1 MVRHRPLMAGTVAVL
16 VLAASAGLL
25 AGCAPARSV
34 RDRHW
39 QQDIA
44 FLAREVPRAHAGG
57 LAGVGRAA
65 WMAAAHRL
73 ERRVPRMSD
82 GQVIVGMAR
91 MVAMLH
97 DDETQLFLP
106 RSAIYPVA
114 TRWIGNGIYLLGVP
128 AADRWLLGARLTAVD
143 GHPIGAVLATLRTL
157 IDHQDPGIARAWIV
171 NWGQVSPN
179 WPGYLTDADLL
190 HWLGVTR
197 SPSAATFTVL
207 TAHRTWRTIKLTA
220 GGGPAGGSLPRLRY
234 VPSPLWLQH
243 AAEPY
248 WLQMLARQRIVY
260 LKYNHCLHWPDTGF
274 QRLAARAL
282 ADLRAHPAYRLVVD
296 LRDNL
301 GGDTAPFGA
310 LVSGIWSD
318 PAINAR
324 GRIFGLI
331 NDFTASAAT
340 LDSSTLRTT
349 TNALLIGQQ
358 AADPIQEFGNGQ
370 VLKLP
375 HYGLEIQVTRT
386 VVNSPH
392 TRHGIP
398 DIVVAPTLSDW
409 LAGRDP
415 VLAKALAY
423 AQTRRRSPGA

>member
-1 MVRHRPLMAGTVAVL
+1 MARHRPLMAGTVAVL

-34 RDRHW
+34 RDLHW
-39 QQDIA
+39 RQDIA
-44 FLAREVPRAHAGG
+44 YLAREVPRAHAGG
-57 LAGVGRAA
+57 LTGVGRAA

-73 ERRVPRMSD
+73 ERQVPRLTD

-91 MVAMLH
+91 MVAMLR
-97 DDETQLFLP
+97 DDETQLLLP
-106 RSAIYPVA
+106 PSAVYPLA
-114 TRWIGNGIYLLGVP
+114 MRWIGNSVYLFGVP

-143 GHPIGAVLATLRTL
+143 GHPVGVVVARLRTL

-171 NWGQVSPN
+171 NWGQVSPS
-179 WPGYLTDADLL
+179 WPGYLTNADLL

-197 SPSAATFTVL
+197 SATAATFTVL
-207 TAHRTWRTIKLTA
+207 TAHGTRRTIRLTA
-220 GGGPAGGSLPRLRY
+220 VGGPADGSLPRLRY
-234 VPSPLWLQH
+234 VPSPLWLHH

-248 WLQMLARQRIVY
+248 WLRILARQRIVY
-260 LKYNHCLHWPDTGF
+260 LKYNHCLHLPDTGF

-301 GGDTAPFGA
+301 GGDPEPFGA

-318 PAINAR
+318 PAINVR

-331 NDFTASAAT
+331 NGFTASAAT
-340 LDSSTLRTT
+340 FDSSTLRES

-358 AADPIQEFGNGQ
+358 AADPIQEFGGGQ
-370 VLKLP
+370 VLRLP
-375 HYGLEIQVTRT
+375 HYGVRIQVTRM
-386 VVNSPH
+386 VVNSPQ

-423 AQTRRRSPGA
+423 ARTRGA